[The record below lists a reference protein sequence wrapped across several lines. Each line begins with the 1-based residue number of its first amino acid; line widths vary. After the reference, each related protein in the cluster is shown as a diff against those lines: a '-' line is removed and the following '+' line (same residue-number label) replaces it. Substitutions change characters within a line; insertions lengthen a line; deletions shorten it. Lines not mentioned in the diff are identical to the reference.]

1 MSATALFPDVP
12 QMVIPA
18 FIALILLELALN
30 KWFGTKGD
38 YETRDTATS
47 LLMGVGSVVSGMLL
61 GFIGFLTLM
70 WVYKFRLF
78 TMPFEWWAGVLCFV
92 IDDLRYYWY
101 HRIAHRARWVWAE
114 HIVHHSSQH
123 YNLSTALR
131 QSWTQ
136 PFTGMFVLQ
145 IPLVLL
151 GFHPAF
157 IAFIYGF
164 NLVYQFW
171 IHTEAINKMPRW
183 FEAVMNTP
191 SHHRVHHA
199 TNPRYL
205 DANFAGT
212 LIIWDKIFGSFVAE
226 LAEDKPRYGI
236 VRNIGTFNPI
246 KVSFHE
252 WAAMLRD
259 MFQPGLSAKNRLY
272 YSIKPPGWRHDTAA
286 MGSDALKQDYVQ
298 RNPAQ
303 AGKPGL
309 PDRLNAAE

>member
-1 MSATALFPDVP
+1 
-12 QMVIPA
+12 
-18 FIALILLELALN
+18 
-30 KWFGTKGD
+30 
-38 YETRDTATS
+38 
-47 LLMGVGSVVSGMLL
+47 
-61 GFIGFLTLM
+61 
-70 WVYKFRLF
+70 
-78 TMPFEWWAGVLCFV
+78 LCFV

-114 HIVHHSSQH
+114 HIIHHSSQH

-131 QSWTQ
+131 QSWTKVL
-136 PFTGMFVLQ
+136 TGMFVLQ

-171 IHTEAINKMPRW
+171 IHTETIDKMPGW

-205 DANFAGT
+205 DSNFAGT
-212 LIIWDKIFGSFVAE
+212 FIVWDKIFGSFVPE
-226 LAEDKPRYGI
+226 LVRDRPRYGI
-236 VRNIGTFNPI
+236 VRNLGTFNPL

-252 WAAMLRD
+252 WISLFRD
-259 MFQPGLSAKNRLY
+259 MIQPGLSVKERLFY
-272 YSIKPPGWRHDTAA
+272 CVKPPGWRHDGTSL
-286 MGSDALKQDYVQ
+286 GSDMIKQDFVR
-298 RNPAQ
+298 RNPTE

-309 PDRLNAAE
+309 PDVSVAKVGE

>member
-1 MSATALFPDVP
+1 MPTTTLFPDVP

-18 FIALILLELALN
+18 FIALILLELAAN
-30 KWFGTKGD
+30 KWFGTRGN

-47 LLMGVGSVVSGMLL
+47 LLMGVGSVVSGILF
-61 GFIGFLTLM
+61 GFIGFLALM

-78 TMPFEWWAGVLCFV
+78 TVPFEWWAGVLCFV

-136 PFTGMFVLQ
+136 AFTGMFVLQ

-157 IAFIYGF
+157 ILFIYGF

-171 IHTEAINKMPRW
+171 IHTEAIDKMPRW

-205 DANFAGT
+205 DSNFAGT
-212 LIIWDKIFGSFVAE
+212 LIIWDKMFGSFVPE

-236 VRNIGTFNPI
+236 VKNIGTFNPI

-252 WAAMLRD
+252 WVSMLRD
-259 MFQPGLSAKNRLY
+259 MFQPELTARQRLNY
-272 YSIKPPGWRHDTAA
+272 FIKPPGWRHDTAA

-298 RNPAQ
+298 RNPAE

-309 PDRLNAAE
+309 PGRLNAAE

>member
-1 MSATALFPDVP
+1 
-12 QMVIPA
+12 
-18 FIALILLELALN
+18 
-30 KWFGTKGD
+30 
-38 YETRDTATS
+38 
-47 LLMGVGSVVSGMLL
+47 
-61 GFIGFLTLM
+61 M
-70 WVYKFRLF
+70 WVYQFRFF
-78 TMPFEWWAGVLCFV
+78 TMPFEWWAGLLCFV

-136 PFTGMFVLQ
+136 AFTGMFVLQ
-145 IPLVLL
+145 IPLVLM

-157 IAFIYGF
+157 ILFIYGF

-171 IHTEAINKMPRW
+171 IHTEAIDKMPRW

-205 DANFAGT
+205 DSNFAGT
-212 LIIWDKIFGSFVAE
+212 LIIWDKIFGSFVPE

-236 VRNIGTFNPI
+236 VKNIGTFNPI

-252 WAAMLRD
+252 WIAMLRD
-259 MFQPGLSAKNRLY
+259 TFQPGLSARERLNY
-272 YSIKPPGWRHDTAA
+272 FIKPPGWRHDMAP
-286 MGSDALKQDYVQ
+286 MGSDALKQEYVR
-298 RNPAQ
+298 RNPGE

-309 PDRLNAAE
+309 PEAL